1 MAARPGEFDIIAR
14 HFAPLARD
22 GRVVTLGLKDD
33 AAWCAQRAGFDL
45 VMTADALVAGVH
57 FLPDDPPDLVA
68 RKALR
73 TNLSDL
79 AAKGAT
85 PVAYLVC
92 LALPKTID
100 EDWIAGFAAG
110 LAQDNAAFDVALAGG
125 DLTSTPGAL
134 TIAITA
140 LGEVPGGGMIQ
151 RRGAR
156 LGDAVWV
163 SGTIGDAA
171 LGLGVIS
178 GEIAATDA
186 ARAHLIDR
194 YRVPQPRVA
203 LGRRIQPIGVCGMD
217 VSDGL
222 VQDLGHIVALAGLGA
237 ELDAAAVP
245 LSPAARAVID
255 ADPRRFETAV
265 TGGDDYELLVIAAA
279 DKGEALA
286 AAARATAT
294 PLTRIGRI
302 VAGEGVA
309 LRKPDGSLMR
319 PARGGWSHFRGDEG

>member
-1 MAARPGEFDIIAR
+1 MAAARPLEFDIIAR

-79 AAKGAT
+79 AAKGAV
-85 PVAYLVC
+85 PIAYLVC
-92 LALPKTID
+92 LALPKTTD
-100 EDWIAGFAAG
+100 EAWIAGFAAG
-110 LAQDNAAFDVALAGG
+110 LGADNAAFGIALAGG
-125 DLTSTPGAL
+125 DMTSTPGAL

-151 RRGAR
+151 RRGAKV
-156 LGDAVWV
+156 GDAVWV
-163 SGTIGDAA
+163 SGTIGDGA
-171 LGLGVIS
+171 LGLGV
-178 GEIAATDA
+178 ATGTIVVEGS
-186 ARAHLIDR
+186 AHACLLDR
-194 YRVPQPRVA
+194 YRLPQPRLA
-203 LGRRIQPIGVCGMD
+203 LGAALQPLGVSGMD

-237 ELDAAAVP
+237 EIDIAAVP
-245 LSPAARAVID
+245 LSPAARAVIAVAPARLD
-255 ADPRRFETAV
+255 TAL
-265 TGGDDYELLVIAAA
+265 TGGDDYELLVVADPAKRGALEAAS
-279 DKGEALA
+279 LA
-286 AAARATAT
+286 AGT

-309 LRKPDGSLMR
+309 LRGADGVLRWPS
-319 PARGGWSHFRGDEG
+319 RGGWSHF